1 MQTGQMFLIGFD
13 GSSLD
18 SDHWLTDV
26 VRQGLLGG
34 VILFDRNVDGAVQNF
49 SSPAELRHLTNQLA
63 QLCPDVLLVAVDQ
76 EGGQVRRLKER
87 DGFPAAAISAE
98 ELGKHDPACST
109 APAAAALAATLAEQG
124 INVNLAPVA
133 DLNLNPNNP
142 IIARYSRSFSSKP
155 KQVAAHC
162 AAFVKAHQ
170 QEGLLC
176 CLKHFPGHGSASGDT
191 HLGFVDITEDWK
203 EQELEPYRCLLH
215 QGCVDAVM
223 TAHVV
228 HYGLDPTGLPASLS
242 PAIVTGLLREQL
254 GFDGVIVTDDL
265 QMRAI
270 TDKYGFHE
278 AVRLA
283 VLAGA
288 DLLIIGNNLQRRP
301 DALAEGMAVVQE
313 LLAQGAVDKKR
324 IQASLARIA
333 ALKGKIKKMQSCPE
347 TESAVAADAA
357 GG

>member
-1 MQTGQMFLIGFD
+1 MQTGQIFLVGFS
-13 GSSLD
+13 GTSLD
-18 SDHWLTDV
+18 SDHWLV
-26 VRQGLLGG
+26 PVLQQGLLGG
-34 VILFDRNVDGAVQNF
+34 VILFDRNVDGSVQNF
-49 SSPAELRHLTNQLA
+49 SSPAELRCLTNQLA
-63 QLCPDVLLVAVDQ
+63 QLSPDILVAVDQ

-87 DGFPAAAISAE
+87 DGFPASAMSAE
-98 ELGKHDPACST
+98 DLGKQEPECST
-109 APAAAALAATLAEQG
+109 APAATALAAMLAEQG
-124 INVNLAPVA
+124 INFNLAPVA
-133 DLNLNPNNP
+133 DLNLNPSNP
-142 IIARYSRSFSSKP
+142 IIARYGRSFSSEP
-155 KQVAAHC
+155 EQVAAHC
-162 AAFVKAHQ
+162 AAFVTAHEQ
-170 QEGLLC
+170 QGVLC

-191 HLGFVDITEDWK
+191 HLGFVDITDDWQ
-203 EQELEPYRCLLH
+203 ETELEPYRCLLQ

-228 HYGLDPTGLPASLS
+228 HYDLDPTGLPASLS
-242 PAIVTGLLREQL
+242 PATVTGLLRQRL

-270 TDKYGFHE
+270 TDKYGFRE

-313 LLAQGAVDKKR
+313 LLDQGLVDRAR
-324 IQASLARIA
+324 IQASLKRIA
-333 ALKGKIKKMQSCPE
+333 ALKQKIKQMNERK
-347 TESAVAADAA
+347 AGAA